1 MKMNPV
7 KQVIQR
13 FSPQQFALG
22 FFVLSIL
29 LTQFIAYKIY
39 TIEKEHE
46 YLLVKKEAMNVKN
59 QLTSSLNNS
68 VTATQ
73 MVAFLVEKDLIGDD
87 FDTVSKE
94 LLRRNNFI
102 DAIQL
107 VEKNTIIK
115 TYPLKGNEPAIGFEV
130 MNDSTHRKEALK
142 ALARNQ
148 LYFEGPFHLR
158 QGGIGIVGR
167 LPIYK
172 ENTYWGFSAVIIRMN
187 TLFKAMEIDSS
198 GRNATYSYQLTKEMP
213 AGITKE
219 APFFDNPDNLSEGVY
234 TSTFVPI
241 GDWNLHVKL
250 KHPVHKKITLT
261 FSICGILLS
270 LMISLFIWQ
279 LSIQPE
285 KLKRLVHRKTKDLEE
300 VNVSLK
306 KHTDELM
313 ISNRELEQFAYVS
326 SHDLQEPLRMV
337 SSFLSRLEGKYGNQ
351 LDDQARQ
358 YIGFAVDGA
367 ERMRVLINDL
377 LAYSSYGRH
386 NDFKEEIELN
396 ALIEEVKLLQNQRIV
411 DTQAIITTDHLPTVK
426 SAKSPLRQVFQNL
439 ISNAL
444 KYRKPNESPVIHIA
458 VQEHETEWQFSISD
472 NGIGISK
479 DYFDQIFII
488 FKRLH
493 GQNEYS
499 GTGIGLALVKKII
512 DDFGGRIWVESTV
525 GKGSI
530 FHFTVPKVD

>member
-1 MKMNPV
+1 MNVNFINRIIHRIPP
-7 KQVIQR
+7 KHI
-13 FSPQQFALG
+13 ALI

-39 TIEKEHE
+39 TIEKQHE
-46 YLLVKKEAMNVKN
+46 DLLVRKEALNVKN
-59 QLTSSLNNS
+59 QLRSSLNNS

-73 MVAFLVEKDLIGDD
+73 MVAFLVEKDLIGDG

-94 LLRRNNFI
+94 LLLRNDFI

-107 VEKNTIIK
+107 VEKSTIVK
-115 TYPLKGNEPAIGFEV
+115 TYPLEGNEPTIGFEV
-130 MNDSTHRKEALK
+130 MNDSMHRKEALK
-142 ALARNQ
+142 ALARNE

-172 ENTYWGFSAVIIRMN
+172 EKAYWGFSAVIIRMN
-187 TLFKAMEIDSS
+187 TLFKAMGIDSS
-198 GRNATYSYQLTKEMP
+198 GSNETYSYQLTKEMP
-213 AGITKE
+213 KGITRE
-219 APFFDNPDNLSEGVY
+219 APFFNNPDNVNEGIY

-250 KHPVHKKITLT
+250 KHPVHKKIALA
-261 FSICGILLS
+261 FSVSGILIS
-270 LMISLFIWQ
+270 LLISLFIWQ
-279 LSIQPE
+279 LSIQPD
-285 KLKRLVHRKTKDLEE
+285 KLKRLVRRKTQDLEDA
-300 VNVSLK
+300 NHILQ

-337 SSFLSRLEGKYGNQ
+337 TSFLSRLEGKYGNQ
-351 LDDQARQ
+351 LDDQGRQ

-367 ERMRVLINDL
+367 ERMRVLISDL
-377 LAYSSYGRH
+377 LEYSSYGRH
-386 NDFKEEIELN
+386 NDFKEDIELN

-411 DTQAIITTDHLPTVK
+411 DTQAIITTDQLPTVK
-426 SAKSPLRQVFQNL
+426 SAKAPLRQVFQNL

-458 VQEHETEWQFSISD
+458 VQERKTEWQFSVSD

-525 GKGSI
+525 GEGSV
-530 FHFTVPKVD
+530 FHFTVPKNS